1 LWAILDNSQLPPR
14 ARRFIGDRK
23 NAIVVSAAT
32 VWEIAIKHALSHGKR
47 PMVPI
52 SGSDALQYFVGA
64 GYEMLAIS
72 PEHAA
77 AVDSLPIRHHDPFD
91 RILVAQ
97 AISEPLRLVTADAR
111 LAEYSD
117 TVILV

>member
-1 LWAILDNSQLPPR
+1 
-14 ARRFIGDRK
+14 
-23 NAIVVSAAT
+23 
-32 VWEIAIKHALSHGKR
+32 
-47 PMVPI
+47 MVPI
-52 SGSDALQYFVGA
+52 SGGDALQYFLGA
-64 GYEMLAIS
+64 GYEMLAVS

-77 AVDSLPIRHHDPFD
+77 GVDTLPGRHGDPFD

-97 AISEPLRLVTADAR
+97 AIAEPLRLLTADAR